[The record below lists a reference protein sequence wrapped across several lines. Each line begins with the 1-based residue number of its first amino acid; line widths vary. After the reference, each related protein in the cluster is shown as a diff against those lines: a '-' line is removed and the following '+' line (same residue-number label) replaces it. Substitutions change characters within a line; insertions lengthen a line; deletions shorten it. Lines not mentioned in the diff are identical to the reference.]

1 MARRSFRAPL
11 LALALLATLAVPAV
25 AAPPDNVLSNGGAAP
40 SSGTTATTFVFTVDY
55 SGTPASVT
63 ASVAN
68 LTVPMNLVSGVE
80 TDGTFRGSAKLPA
93 GRWRITF
100 NANAAHGK
108 DASPLVGPVV
118 TVSALATPQPSVAP
132 TASPTAAL
140 TPVPT
145 PAPPPLTATPLPPGA
160 ATPGASQVGTPSA
173 SGFLGGFLE
182 TPIPTATAAESAVG
196 GSAPGDEL
204 WTLAMGGLIAISV
217 LAFVAMVA
225 ILRDRSRA
233 TRTREQ
239 WAAAFF
245 GDADG
250 DANDEE
256 RPLETVTFV
265 PRNPDE

>member
-1 MARRSFRAPL
+1 MARRSIRAPL
-11 LALALLATLAVPAV
+11 LALAILASLAAPTV
-25 AAPPDNVLSNGGAAP
+25 AAPPDNVLSNGGVTP
-40 SSGTTATTFVFTVDY
+40 SGGTTATTFTFTVDY
-55 SGTPASVT
+55 SGTPATVT
-63 ASVAN
+63 ASVGN
-68 LTVPMNLVSGVE
+68 LTVPMNLVSGAE

-100 NANAAHGK
+100 NANTARGK

-118 TVSALATPQPSVAP
+118 TVAALATPQPTVAP
-132 TASPTAAL
+132 TPRPTAAP

-145 PAPPPLTATPLPPGA
+145 PAPPPLTATPLPPGGGA
-160 ATPGASQVGTPSA
+160 STTPGEGEPSA

-182 TPIPTATAAESAVG
+182 TPIPAATGAESAVG
-196 GSAPGDEL
+196 GSGPSDEL

-225 ILRDRSRA
+225 ILRNRSVA
-233 TRTREQ
+233 GY
-239 WAAAFF
+239 AGADLSAFF

-250 DANDEE
+250 DANPEE
-256 RPLETVTFV
+256 RPMETVTFV

>member
-11 LALALLATLAVPAV
+11 LALALLASLAAPAV
-25 AAPPDNVLSNGGAAP
+25 AAPPDNVLSNGSVSP
-40 SSGTTATTFVFTVDY
+40 SSGTTATSFTFTVHY
-55 SGTPASVT
+55 SGTPATVT

-68 LTVPMNLVSGVE
+68 LAVPMNLASRAE

-100 NANAAHGK
+100 NANTAHGK
-108 DASPLVGPVV
+108 DASPLVGPIV
-118 TVSALATPQPSVAP
+118 TVSGLATPQPSVAP
-132 TASPTAAL
+132 TPRPTTAP

-160 ATPGASQVGTPSA
+160 ATPGASEVGEPSA

-182 TPIPTATAAESAVG
+182 TPIPAASAPESAVG

-225 ILRDRSRA
+225 ILRSRSVA
-233 TRTREQ
+233 GQ
-239 WAAAFF
+239 ASADLSAFF

-250 DANDEE
+250 DANPEE
-256 RPLETVTFV
+256 RPMETVTFV